1 MDGVTVT
8 DLRLGVAGP
17 AVLTPWLQVKY
28 QQVTPPGL
36 VPGMRPTDFVQ
47 KLSFGAVENCFDRFK

>member
-8 DLRLGVAGP
+8 DTNILASGE
-17 AVLTPWLQVKY
+17 
-28 QQVTPPGL
+28 VTPPGL